1 MQRLKTGGVM
11 VPLDTAAAALCF
23 AAQRGVLGGGGG
35 LSEQGSMGY
44 GRLMTE

>member
-23 AAQRGVLGGGGG
+23 AALRGVLGGD

>member
-35 LSEQGSMGY
+35 VVRAGEY
-44 GRLMTE
+44 GIWAADD

>member
-35 LSEQGSMGY
+35 SCQSRGVWDMG
-44 GRLMTE
+44 G